1 MNTLQRI
8 RSIAQDVR
16 EWAETLDGERM
27 SQLCGYCAIAS
38 AELHKRLEI
47 AGIKSE
53 IHVSDDGAS
62 AHVFLVAEDYVVD
75 VTATQFPEF
84 SWLPVVLLHE
94 REAQAHWF
102 YETQAKFATVAELC
116 RYQAKH
122 KWPQHQMA
130 RR

>member
-38 AELHKRLEI
+38 AELHKRLKA
-47 AGIKSE
+47 AGIDTE
-53 IHVSDDGAS
+53 ICISVSTLCS
-62 AHVFLVAEDYVVD
+62 HVFLIAEDHVID
-75 VTATQFPEF
+75 VTATQFNEF
-84 SWLPVVLLHE
+84 SWQPVVVLHE

-102 YETQAKFATVAELC
+102 YEVDYRFDTPMDLR
-116 RYQAKH
+116 RYQVKN
-122 KWPQHQMA
+122 KWPQSQIA